1 MEALRQPLEAGL
13 LSLGLSFGSAEVDR
27 LLQFLH
33 LLDKWGSTYNLTA
46 IRDPRA
52 AVDLHLLD
60 SVLVLPHL
68 EGASRILDVGTG
80 AGLPGIPLAILM
92 PASRFVLI
100 DRSAKKIRFVRQ
112 AILELGLTNV
122 EAVATRIEMFR
133 PQGGAFDAILAR
145 AFASLLEIRG
155 MTSRLLAPDGRI
167 AALKGRFPEDE
178 LAELGAVDAEVRPLV
193 LPGVA
198 VDRHLVLYR

>member
-1 MEALRQPLEAGL
+1 VEALRQPLEAGL
-13 LSLGLSFGSAEVDR
+13 LSLGLSFGGAEVDR

>member
-1 MEALRQPLEAGL
+1 MDALRPPLEAGL
-13 LSLGLSFGSAEVDR
+13 LSLGLSFDDDQVDR
-27 LLQFLH
+27 LLKFLH
-33 LLDKWGSTYNLTA
+33 LLNKWGSTYNLTA
-46 IRDPRA
+46 IRDSRA

-68 EGASRILDVGTG
+68 GGASRILDVGTG

-112 AILELGLTNV
+112 AVLELRLTNV
-122 EAVATRIEMFR
+122 EAVATRIEDFES
-133 PQGGAFDAILAR
+133 QEGAFDAILAR
-145 AFASLLEIRG
+145 AFASLLEIRH
-155 MTSRLLAPDGRI
+155 MTSRLLAPEGRI
-167 AALKGRFPEDE
+167 AALKGRFPREE
-178 LAELGAVDAEVRPLV
+178 LAELGGGDADVRPLV

>member
-1 MEALRQPLEAGL
+1 MDALKQPLEAGL
-13 LSLGLSFGSAEVDR
+13 LSLGLPFDGGQVDR

-68 EGASRILDVGTG
+68 DGASRILDVGTG

-92 PASRFVLI
+92 PDSRFVLL

-112 AILELGLTNV
+112 AILELGLANV
-122 EAVATRIEMFR
+122 EAVA
-133 PQGGAFDAILAR
+133 
-145 AFASLLEIRG
+145 
-155 MTSRLLAPDGRI
+155 
-167 AALKGRFPEDE
+167 
-178 LAELGAVDAEVRPLV
+178 
-193 LPGVA
+193 
-198 VDRHLVLYR
+198 